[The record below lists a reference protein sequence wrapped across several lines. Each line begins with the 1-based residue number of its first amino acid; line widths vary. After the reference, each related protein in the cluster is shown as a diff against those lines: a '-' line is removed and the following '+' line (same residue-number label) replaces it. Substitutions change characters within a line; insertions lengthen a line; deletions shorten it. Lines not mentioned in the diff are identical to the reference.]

1 MANNVNLERLLTDFG
16 RQKQAAEQP
25 IGVGRSFGERL
36 ASSVGAIG
44 GSMFGGLTQAAQ
56 GLGAPIDTRPAAQKL
71 QDRLSQLNPQD
82 NPEERK
88 EFLRIV

>member
-1 MANNVNLERLLTDFG
+1 
-16 RQKQAAEQP
+16 
-25 IGVGRSFGERL
+25 S
-36 ASSVGAIG
+36 
-44 GSMFGGLTQAAQ
+44 SMFGGLTQAAQ

-88 EFLRIV
+88 EFLRIVGTISGPEQAMALQQQFQTEDLRRDKEEELKNNKKTRET